1 MHRQGVMIKMRKTE
15 PEHLEHKEQGQALV
29 EFALLITFLTFVLMG
44 ILAFGIIFTNQIS
57 LFSTANLAAR
67 KANLNDMRYEY
78 CREGQQDQH
87 LNTPIYDTVINN
99 LGGLD
104 PDKIHDI
111 LIFIPDD
118 ATGKIKPGRVD
129 VLDADG
135 TLIAEH
141 SCYDYNHDGTCDCT
155 SCAAG
160 GENCV
165 DDVCAGTLKNEWRCP
180 SSVSI
185 GVEVR
190 YDQDV
195 VVPIVNAITGDVIV
209 VPARVVMHIED

>member
-1 MHRQGVMIKMRKTE
+1 MHRQGVMIKTRKTE
-15 PEHLEHKEQGQALV
+15 PEHLEHREQGQALV

-44 ILAFGIIFTNQIS
+44 VLAFGIIFTNQIS

-67 KANLNDMRYEY
+67 KANLNDMRYLY
-78 CREGQQDQH
+78 CEDDDGH
-87 LNTPIYDTVINN
+87 LNSPIYDTVINN
-99 LGGLD
+99 MGGLD
-104 PDKIHDI
+104 KNRIHDI

-118 ATGKIKPGRVD
+118 ATGNIRADRVD

-135 TLIAEH
+135 AAVAEH
-141 SCYDYNHDGTCDCT
+141 TCYDYNHNGTCDCS
-155 SCAAG
+155 SCSDG

-180 SSVSI
+180 GTVSI